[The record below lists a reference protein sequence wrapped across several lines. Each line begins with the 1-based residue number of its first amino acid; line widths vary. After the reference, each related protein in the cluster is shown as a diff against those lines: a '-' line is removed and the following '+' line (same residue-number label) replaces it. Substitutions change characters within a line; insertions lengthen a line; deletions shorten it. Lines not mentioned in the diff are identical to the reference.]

1 MRALANRGQIGG
13 GRYKIKVEHNRSK
26 ICKEMRRLELGLR
39 AKYKMQSTGKGTGP
53 SVLSEGYER
62 YRNILKVTIGIEKF
76 Q

>member
-1 MRALANRGQIGG
+1 MFGVGFEG
-13 GRYKIKVEHNRSK
+13 KVQDTEHR
-26 ICKEMRRLELGLR
+26 
-39 AKYKMQSTGKGTGP
+39 KGSGP